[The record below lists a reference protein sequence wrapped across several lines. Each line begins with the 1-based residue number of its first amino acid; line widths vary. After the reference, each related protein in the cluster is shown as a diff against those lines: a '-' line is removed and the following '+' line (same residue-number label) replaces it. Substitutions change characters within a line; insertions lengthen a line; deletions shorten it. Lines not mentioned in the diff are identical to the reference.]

1 MREVRTPRLKDELMA
16 DLKEA
21 RILIADVKNALK
33 GNVRYDTLDQNRGSG
48 EDHGRGSR
56 DQFCKRR
63 TRVMREVRTPRLK
76 DKLMADLKEARILIA
91 DVKNALKGNVR
102 YDTLDKLLQA
112 ENLLTYCESRLR
124 DAREKENK

>member
-1 MREVRTPRLKDELMA
+1 
-16 DLKEA
+16 
-21 RILIADVKNALK
+21 
-33 GNVRYDTLDQNRGSG
+33 
-48 EDHGRGSR
+48 
-56 DQFCKRR
+56 
-63 TRVMREVRTPRLK
+63 MREVRTPRLK